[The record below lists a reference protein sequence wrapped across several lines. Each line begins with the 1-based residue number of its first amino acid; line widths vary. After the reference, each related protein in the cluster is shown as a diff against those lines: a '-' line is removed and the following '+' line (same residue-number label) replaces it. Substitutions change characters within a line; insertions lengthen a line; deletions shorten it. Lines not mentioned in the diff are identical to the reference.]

1 MENIYRYYRS
11 IFLLLIALFIL
22 ALPVCSSAD
31 ENAVSQKPLHT
42 LNTDKL
48 RDDLQRLDKAIAD
61 NPHDAEAY
69 LKRGKIYLSL
79 EDQQKAIADF
89 TRVIELKPVYAEAY
103 LQRGIARTES
113 GKYEEA
119 LRDLNKALDLNP
131 QLEDAYI
138 QRSHVYGILGN
149 NEDAE
154 IDYQRALELNPQK
167 APVKPG
173 SATVKNNSSSSSKPQ
188 PKTKHKAK
196 PKKIIVI
203 GNRDTKIYYLP
214 GMKYYKKVKKHHR
227 VIFPSERAAIK
238 AGYHK
243 APQ

>member
-22 ALPVCSSAD
+22 VLPMCSSAD
-31 ENAVSQKPLHT
+31 ENAVSQKPLPT

-69 LKRGKIYLSL
+69 LKRGKIYISL
-79 EDQQKAIADF
+79 GDQQKAIADF
-89 TRVIELKPVYAEAY
+89 TRVIELKPAYAEAY
-103 LQRGIARTES
+103 LQRGIAHSES
-113 GKYEEA
+113 GKYENA

-131 QLEDAYI
+131 RLEDAYI
-138 QRSHVYGILGN
+138 QRGHIYGILGN

-154 IDYQRALELNPQK
+154 IDYQRASELNPQK
-167 APVKPG
+167 APVKPE
-173 SATVKNNSSSSSKPQ
+173 AETVKKDSIPSSKSQ
-188 PKTKHKAK
+188 PKPKSKIK

-203 GNRDTKIYYLP
+203 GNRDTKNYHLP
-214 GMKYYKKVKKHHR
+214 GMKYYGRVKKHHR
-227 VIFPSERAAIK
+227 VIFYSEQTAIK